1 MYPLTASSSLSRRML
16 LKAFW
21 KSTLTSAL
29 LDGRWARYTRLAC
42 IAASTPAAMPKPS
55 WWGAYRSGIEARAW
69 RQAHL
74 EISLL
79 SVQPTA
85 MGRTP
90 PLLVRAVSLAPKK
103 KGRMEGGVFP
113 SKTRVTRPTRA
124 DKRDAPPSPAEGLVR
139 SLRCW
144 GSRPSEPPPE
154 PFGKDDMTFR
164 IVAMS
169 TVKGRGVAGSRAG
182 MKESEEGEG
191 CFALRASRVTVLC
204 SANPSSLLTSL
215 TAHL

>member
-1 MYPLTASSSLSRRML
+1 MYPLTASSSLSRRIL

-55 WWGAYRSGIEARAW
+55 WWGANRSGIEARAW

-90 PLLVRAVSLAPKK
+90 PLFLVRAVSLALKE
-103 KGRMEGGVFP
+103 KGQMEGGVFP
-113 SKTRVTRPTRA
+113 SKTRFTRPTRA
-124 DKRDAPPSPAEGLVR
+124 DKSDAPPLPAEGLV
-139 SLRCW
+139 
-144 GSRPSEPPPE
+144 
-154 PFGKDDMTFR
+154 
-164 IVAMS
+164 
-169 TVKGRGVAGSRAG
+169 
-182 MKESEEGEG
+182 
-191 CFALRASRVTVLC
+191 
-204 SANPSSLLTSL
+204 SSL
-215 TAHL
+215 